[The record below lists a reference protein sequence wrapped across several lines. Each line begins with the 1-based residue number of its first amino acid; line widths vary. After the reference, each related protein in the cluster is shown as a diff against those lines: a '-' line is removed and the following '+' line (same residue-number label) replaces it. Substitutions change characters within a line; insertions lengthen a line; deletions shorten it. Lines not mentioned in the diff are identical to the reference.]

1 MSKLYVFAHQDDE
14 VAIAPRIAR
23 DVAAGARVVCAF
35 LTDGG
40 APAVRDAESRA
51 VLASLGVQDVLFVG
65 LSERTLVEHLEE
77 AYGALEA
84 IDADEVITLAWEGGH
99 QDHDAAHLVALALAI
114 ARGVRC
120 LEFPLY
126 HGRGMPGQLFRVMS
140 PLRRGEVR
148 KLSVG
153 EVWKRAML
161 CWRYPSQRRTW
172 LGLFPQMI
180 WKTREVVCEASAER
194 VLDPPHEGRLL
205 YERRFRFPR
214 ERFFA
219 FARPFIEKR
228 ILQRAAVDGV
238 AGN

>member
-51 VLASLGVQDVLFVG
+51 VMAQLGVQDVIFAG
-65 LSERTLVEHLEE
+65 FPERALVEHLEE
-77 AYGALEA
+77 AYRSIEA
-84 IDADEVITLAWEGGH
+84 IDADEILTLAWEGGH
-99 QDHDAAHLVALALAI
+99 QDHDAAHLVALALAK
-114 ARGVRC
+114 AKGVRC

-126 HGRGMPGQLFRVMS
+126 RGYFRVLS
-140 PLRRGEVR
+140 PLRAGER
-148 KLSVG
+148 RRLRLG
-153 EVWKRAML
+153 EIVKRAML
-161 CWRYPSQRRTW
+161 CWRYPSQRRSWLW
-172 LGLFPQMI
+172 LGWWL
-180 WKTREVVCEASAER
+180 WLRWSEVVCEASIER
-194 VLDPPHEGRLL
+194 VLEAPPGKRLL

-219 FARPFIEKR
+219 AARPFIERR
-228 ILQRAAVDGV
+228 ILQRSAVDRL
-238 AGN
+238 ARD